1 MEFKEYTIG
10 EFDTEEQK
18 KFRKEVGE
26 WLDKNI
32 TSELIQGTNELRV
45 TAYIPG
51 AREFAEKLGTK
62 GWLCPEWPKEYGG
75 AGLPAGYRSIIAE
88 EISKRVLFGPGFLG
102 GLTGGVAGP
111 VITAHGTPEQKKEWL
126 PKIAAGAGFAL
137 GVGRPARLR
146 SLVQL
151 PGGVRLARGHSGE

>member
-32 TSELIQGTNELRV
+32 KPELVQEAKKLRM
-45 TAYIPG
+45 TGSITG
-51 AREFAEKLGTK
+51 SHEFAKQLGAK

-75 AGLPAGYRSIIAE
+75 AGLSAGDRRVISE
-88 EISKRVLFGPGFLG
+88 EIYARLTPIPGFL
-102 GLTGGVAGP
+102 P
-111 VITAHGTPEQKKEWL
+111 YYK
-126 PKIAAGAGFAL
+126 
-137 GVGRPARLR
+137 
-146 SLVQL
+146 
-151 PGGVRLARGHSGE
+151 